1 MQSLDSQARMGTETW
16 NTNKVF
22 FKKLKV
28 RPWVWRQGTWAS
40 QWFFTY
46 PGYPAPEQAE
56 KKSSIVT
63 FFREKPHNKN
73 HLHHHRCWSIFL
85 EFHFKDLLRLRI
97 PGTGGSLHHVTQDKK
112 LCDQQS
118 RQLEECAHIS
128 ASELRSQIKARC
140 WVPNSAQEGRG
151 DSSTEQTVLQT
162 CSLLLCAVP
171 ENSQDCILTGNSRKL
186 LYELLGCH

>member
-22 FKKLKV
+22 LKKIEGKTMGVEAGHLGK
-28 RPWVWRQGTWAS
+28 S
-40 QWFFTY
+40 MIFTY
-46 PGYPAPEQAE
+46 PQYPAPEQAE
-56 KKSSIVT
+56 KKSSIAI

-85 EFHFKDLLRLRI
+85 EFHFKDLLRLSI

-118 RQLEECAHIS
+118 RQREECAHIS
-128 ASELRSQIKARC
+128 ASELQSQIKARC
-140 WVPNSAQEGRG
+140 WVPNSAQEGRD

-162 CSLLLCAVP
+162 HSLLLCAVP
-171 ENSQDCILTGNSRKL
+171 ENS
-186 LYELLGCH
+186 